1 MPENTQKH
9 HYHKKVNMSALDSFI
24 QKHLNA
30 LEAFKD
36 ESYKDLY
43 KDYSSDE
50 LQLLLSTLHNLFTKS
65 YEQLDKYLPT
75 PDYEKNL
82 SEEEANITS
91 LTLSEIKRVQKA
103 LEGTEFVST
112 LSDDCEKILN
122 FYNRIL
128 DGNQNAYI
136 PFNTDKFTLN
146 ELAPLFIKNNS
157 VGLKSTSGEIY
168 TIVNL
173 IGEGSYAT
181 VFKCYDSFYETYFA
195 LKRAKHDLNDTELE
209 RFKREFDS
217 MHELNSPYVI
227 KAFKFDANSNEYIME
242 YADKTLYNYIKKNN
256 SKLPVEQRALI
267 IKQILKGFEYIHSRD
282 YLHRDISASNIL
294 IKEYD
299 DVIVAKIS
307 DLGLLKLPNSQLT
320 SLSTN
325 IKGQLNDPSLSD
337 EGFQNYV
344 IMHET
349 YALTKLIYFILT
361 GKSAISISKIK
372 DPDLRDFV
380 EKGISDNK
388 DNRYSSIAEM
398 REALGFILL
407 K

>member
-1 MPENTQKH
+1 
-9 HYHKKVNMSALDSFI
+9 MSVLDSFI
-24 QKHLNA
+24 QKRLNA

-75 PDYEKNL
+75 PDYEKYL
-82 SEEEANITS
+82 SEEEASIIS
-91 LTLSEIKRVQKA
+91 LTLSEIKRVQKS
-103 LEGTEFVST
+103 LEDTIFIST

-128 DGNQNAYI
+128 DGNQRAYI

-146 ELAPLFIKNNS
+146 ELAPLFIKNKS
-157 VGLKSTSGEIY
+157 VGLKSTSGNIY
-168 TIVNL
+168 TIVNQ

-181 VFKCYDSFYETYFA
+181 VLKCYDSFYGTYFA
-195 LKRAKHDLNDTELE
+195 LKRAKRDSSDTELE

-217 MHELNSPYVI
+217 MHELNSPYII
-227 KAFKFDANSNEYIME
+227 KAFKFDDSSNEYFME
-242 YADKTLYNYIKKNN
+242 YADKTLYDYINKNN
-256 SKLPVEQRALI
+256 SKLSEQQRALI
-267 IKQILKGFEYIHSRD
+267 IKQILKGFEYIHSRE

-337 EGFQNYV
+337 EGFKNYTM
-344 IMHET
+344 IHET
-349 YALTKLIYFILT
+349 YALTKLIYFIYT
-361 GKSAISISKIK
+361 GKSNMSISKIK
-372 DPDLRDFV
+372 DPKLRDFV
-380 EKGISDNK
+380 VKGISDNK
-388 DNRYSSIAEM
+388 NDRYSSIAEM

>member
-1 MPENTQKH
+1 
-9 HYHKKVNMSALDSFI
+9 MSALDSFI

-65 YEQLDKYLPT
+65 YEQLDKYLPAL
-75 PDYEKNL
+75 DYEKNL

-103 LEGTEFVST
+103 LESTEFVST

-128 DGNQNAYI
+128 DGNQHAYI
-136 PFNTDKFTLN
+136 PFYTDKFTLN

-157 VGLKSTSGEIY
+157 VGLKSASGEIY
-168 TIVNL
+168 KIVNL

-181 VFKCYDSFYETYFA
+181 VFKCYDSFYGTYFA

-227 KAFKFDANSNEYIME
+227 KAFKFDASSNEYIME
-242 YADKTLYNYIKKNN
+242 YADKTLYDYIKKNN
-256 SKLPVEQRALI
+256 SKLPVEQKALI
-267 IKQILKGFEYIHSRD
+267 IKQILKGFEYIHSRE
-282 YLHRDISASNIL
+282 YFHRDISASNIL

-307 DLGLLKLPNSQLT
+307 DFGLAKLPNSQLT

-337 EGFQNYV
+337 EGFRNYT
-344 IMHET
+344 IIHET

-372 DPDLRDFV
+372 DPDMRSFV

-388 DNRYSSIAEM
+388 DDRYSSIAEI
-398 REALGFILL
+398 REALRFILL

>member
-1 MPENTQKH
+1 
-9 HYHKKVNMSALDSFI
+9 MSALDSFI

-36 ESYKDLY
+36 ESYRELY

-65 YEQLDKYLPT
+65 YEQLDKYLPA
-75 PDYEKNL
+75 PDYGKAL
-82 SEEEANITS
+82 SEEEANIIS
-91 LTLSEIKRVQKA
+91 LTLTEIRCAQKS
-103 LEGTEFVST
+103 LESTVFVST

-128 DGNQNAYI
+128 DGNQHAYI

-146 ELAPLFIKNNS
+146 ELAPLFIKNKS
-157 VGLKSTSGEIY
+157 VGLKSTSGNIY
-168 TIVNL
+168 TIVNQ

-181 VFKCYDSFYETYFA
+181 VLKCYDSFYGTYFA
-195 LKRAKHDLNDTELE
+195 LKRAKKDLNDKELK
-209 RFKREFDS
+209 RFKLEFNS
-217 MHELNSPYVI
+217 MRNLNSPYII
-227 KAFKFDANSNEYIME
+227 KVFKFDASNNEYIME
-242 YADKTLYNYIKKNN
+242 YADKTLYDYIKKNN
-256 SKLPVEQRALI
+256 QNLPIEQKVSI
-267 IKQILKGFEYIHSRD
+267 IKQILKGFAYIHSKG
-282 YLHRDISASNIL
+282 YLHRDISARNIL

-307 DLGLLKLPNSQLT
+307 DLGLVKVPDSQLT
-320 SLSTN
+320 SLNTEV
-325 IKGQLNDPSLSD
+325 KGALNDPSLLR
-337 EGFQNYV
+337 EGFRNYT
-344 IMHET
+344 IAHET
-349 YALTKLIYFILT
+349 YALTQLIYFILT
-361 GKSAISISKIK
+361 GKSNIHIPEIK
-372 DPDLRDFV
+372 DASLRAFV

-388 DNRYSSIAEM
+388 DDRYYSIAEM

>member
-1 MPENTQKH
+1 
-9 HYHKKVNMSALDSFI
+9 MSALDSFI

-65 YEQLDKYLPT
+65 YEQLDKYLPAL
-75 PDYEKNL
+75 DYEKNL

-103 LEGTEFVST
+103 LESTEFVST

-128 DGNQNAYI
+128 DGNQHAYI
-136 PFNTDKFTLN
+136 PFYTDKFTLN

-157 VGLKSTSGEIY
+157 VGLKSASGEIY
-168 TIVNL
+168 KIVNL

-181 VFKCYDSFYETYFA
+181 VFKCYDSFYGTYFA

-227 KAFKFDANSNEYIME
+227 KAFKFDASSNEYIME
-242 YADKTLYNYIKKNN
+242 YADKTLYDYIKK
-256 SKLPVEQRALI
+256 K
-267 IKQILKGFEYIHSRD
+267 
-282 YLHRDISASNIL
+282 
-294 IKEYD
+294 
-299 DVIVAKIS
+299 
-307 DLGLLKLPNSQLT
+307 
-320 SLSTN
+320 
-325 IKGQLNDPSLSD
+325 
-337 EGFQNYV
+337 
-344 IMHET
+344 
-349 YALTKLIYFILT
+349 
-361 GKSAISISKIK
+361 
-372 DPDLRDFV
+372 
-380 EKGISDNK
+380 
-388 DNRYSSIAEM
+388 
-398 REALGFILL
+398 
-407 K
+407 